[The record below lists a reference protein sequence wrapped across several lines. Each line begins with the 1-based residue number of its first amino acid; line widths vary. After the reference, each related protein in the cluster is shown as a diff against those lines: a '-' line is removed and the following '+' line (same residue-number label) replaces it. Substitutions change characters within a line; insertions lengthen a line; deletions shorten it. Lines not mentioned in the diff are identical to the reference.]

1 MTYVHTLTATEEAC
15 GVTLAAV
22 ARVLPQCLLIDGG
35 AAVVL
40 PDGIGPALAGSV
52 ARVALSDAVAA
63 VPVTFAGFNPLGL
76 PVYRREAS

>member
-1 MTYVHTLTATEEAC
+1 MTYVHTLTPTEEAC

-40 PDGIGPALAGSV
+40 PVNTPPALAGSV
-52 ARVALSDAVAA
+52 ARVALSDGATA
-63 VPVTFAGFNPLGL
+63 VPVTFSHLAQGY